1 MSKAA
6 SRGDR
11 KPSNF
16 RKTDVKRTAEAL
28 KSAGLTVTRVE
39 LQDGKVV
46 FFPHG
51 GDQREAVTTN
61 EWDGAE

>member
-1 MSKAA
+1 MGKAA

-28 KSAGLTVTRVE
+28 KSAGLTVARVE
-39 LQDGKVV
+39 LQDGKII
-46 FFPHG
+46 FFP
-51 GDQREAVTTN
+51 ASK
-61 EWDGAE
+61 DGAEEVGQSTDIIL